1 MTRGAHPD
9 FRVVAPVD
17 KNGEIDRL
25 NGILR
30 VEQAAEVIRE
40 AALHPIEGRYK
51 IFLLQDFHAAN
62 DAFANKLL
70 KTLEEPSGHVMLCLT
85 ALDRASVL
93 PTIVSRCQTYE
104 LHPLDEQTINQA
116 LITGWQADV
125 EQAQLLGR
133 LANGRMGW
141 AVQQLMQ
148 PHGQQERLAQLQDL
162 WRLVK
167 ANRIERLNFAE
178 RLAANRNNQQL
189 FSLLELWTSWWRDVL
204 LSQSDCANLCSNMDQ
219 QPEIERQARLL
230 AQDDIQNY
238 LRTLRQV
245 EGYLHHTVNTRL
257 ALDVLLL
264 QVPST
269 LE

>member
-1 MTRGAHPD
+1 
-9 FRVVAPVD
+9 
-17 KNGEIDRL
+17 
-25 NGILR
+25 
-30 VEQAAEVIRE
+30 
-40 AALHPIEGRYK
+40 
-51 IFLLQDFHAAN
+51 
-62 DAFANKLL
+62 
-70 KTLEEPSGHVMLCLT
+70 
-85 ALDRASVL
+85 
-93 PTIVSRCQTYE
+93 
-104 LHPLDEQTINQA
+104 
-116 LITGWQADV
+116 
-125 EQAQLLGR
+125 
-133 LANGRMGW
+133 MGW

-230 AQDDIQNY
+230 AQGHVQNY

-264 QVPST
+264 QAPSIR
-269 LE
+269 E